1 MNLRRKTSVLM
12 AVIGLVLSFVPSN
25 GWRYL
30 VKTKQAYRSKW
41 CPHDAKYKWHEVE
54 LTGRGKTIIGG
65 PDNLDQLFYEVKL
78 ANHLVE
84 WVPSDKITVC
94 EPVEEKV
101 YEQLEVLKV
110 CSNSPSVT

>member
-1 MNLRRKTSVLM
+1 M
-12 AVIGLVLSFVPSN
+12 
-25 GWRYL
+25 
-30 VKTKQAYRSKW
+30 KTKQAYRSKW
-41 CPHDAKYKWHEVE
+41 CPYDLKYKWVEVE

-101 YEQLEVLKV
+101 YEQVEVLKV
-110 CSNSPSVT
+110 CSK